1 MLTELMLPW
10 EPNFDRLVFSVHL
23 LVLITTGLFRGFLLM
38 FGKIQKS

>member
-1 MLTELMLPW
+1 MSTELMLSW

-23 LVLITTGLFRGFLLM
+23 LVLIITGLFRGFLM